1 MTEWQ
6 KIETA
11 PMDETR
17 ILLMRLV
24 EVSLEMYVCWV
35 TIGSYGRTFKDRSGP
50 AGWLA
55 EGPYVEEWLKDC
67 TLIRSSG
74 GFIDEK
80 QPPTHWAPLPVFP
93 KPNTED

>member
-6 KIETA
+6 PIETA
-11 PMDETR
+11 PKDETR

-35 TIGSYGRTFKDRSGP
+35 TTGLYDRTLP
-50 AGWLA
+50 ENPGWWA
-55 EGPYVEEWLKDC
+55 KGPYVEQWFKDC
-67 TLIRSSG
+67 TLIKSLE

-80 QPPTHWAPLPVFP
+80 QPPTHWMPLPVLP